1 MMRLLPLLLLVF
13 FGGCASDAINPPTA
27 LQKLEPKMGF
37 KLLWSAEAGSAI
49 NKKFIR
55 LDPYASGDRLF
66 TAVPSGRVSAFD
78 RMTGELVWRSDLDV
92 SLSAG
97 VGSGE
102 GALYVAS
109 QDGVVIALEPK
120 KGAELWRVSL
130 NNEVLSAPVPSLGR
144 VIVRTVDGSI
154 LALKA
159 EDGGVIWRYSQPV
172 PPLTLR
178 GTSRPVP
185 VAGGMVTALD
195 NGKVIALD
203 LEQGRP
209 FWETLVSRAEGIS
222 ELDRLVDL
230 DAELLVEKGL
240 IFVAGYQGRLALLS
254 LQQGEVLWSK
264 AFSTSTGMVFKDDR
278 LFINSDQDEIS
289 ALKSEDGSVV
299 WKQEKLKFRHL
310 TAPVV
315 IDNTLAIADKE
326 GYLHLLSLA
335 DGRLLARYK
344 FDDYGLLI
352 KPLVVGNIVYVQTQ
366 AGTVYALNLT
376 KPTSD

>member
-1 MMRLLPLLLLVF
+1 MKWFSALLLVF
-13 FGGCASDAINPPTA
+13 LAGCANEPINPPSA
-27 LQKLEPKMGF
+27 LLKLEPKVGF

-55 LDPYASGDRLF
+55 LNPYASGDRLF
-66 TAVPSGRVSAFD
+66 TAVPSGRVTAFN
-78 RMTGELVWRSDLDV
+78 RMTGKLMWRVDLNV
-92 SLSAG
+92 PLSAG
-97 VGSGE
+97 VGGGE

-109 QDGVVIALEPK
+109 QDGVVIALDPEQ
-120 KGAELWRVSL
+120 GAELWRVSL

-159 EDGGVIWRYSQPV
+159 ESGGVIWRYSQPV

-185 VAGGMVTALD
+185 VAGGMVSALD

-209 FWETLVSRAEGIS
+209 FWQTLISRPTGVS

-230 DAELLVEKGL
+230 DAELLVDKGS
-240 IFVAGYQGRLALLS
+240 IFVAGYQGNLARLS
-254 LQQGEVLWSK
+254 LEQGQTVWSK
-264 AFSTSTGMVFKDDR
+264 SFSTSSGMAFKDDR
-278 LFINSDQDEIS
+278 LFINSELDEVL
-289 ALKSEDGSVV
+289 ALNARDGSVV
-299 WKQEKLKFRHL
+299 WQQDKLKFRRL
-310 TAPVV
+310 SAPV
-315 IDNTLAIADKE
+315 IIANTLALADEE

-352 KPLVVGNIVYVQTQ
+352 TPLVVGETLYVQTR

-376 KPTSD
+376 KLTAH

>member
-1 MMRLLPLLLLVF
+1 MKWFSALLLVF
-13 FGGCASDAINPPTA
+13 LAGCANEPINPPSA
-27 LQKLEPKMGF
+27 LLKLEPKVGF

-55 LDPYASGDRLF
+55 LNPYASGDRLF
-66 TAVPSGRVSAFD
+66 TAVPSGRVTAFD
-78 RMTGELVWRSDLDV
+78 RMTGKLMWRVDLNV
-92 SLSAG
+92 PLSAG
-97 VGSGE
+97 VGGGE

-109 QDGVVIALEPK
+109 QDGVVIALDPK
-120 KGAELWRVSL
+120 QGAELWRVSL

-159 EDGGVIWRYSQPV
+159 ESGGVIWRYSQPV

-185 VAGGMVTALD
+185 VAGGLVSALD

-209 FWETLVSRAEGIS
+209 FWETVVSRSQGIS

-240 IFVAGYQGRLALLS
+240 IFVAGYQGNLALLS
-254 LQQGEVLWSK
+254 LEQGQILWSK
-264 AFSTSTGMVFKDDR
+264 AFSTSTGMAFKAEK

-289 ALKSEDGSVV
+289 ALNARDGRVV
-299 WKQEKLKFRHL
+299 WQQDKLKFRQL
-310 TAPVV
+310 TAPVL
-315 IDNTLAIADKE
+315 IGDSLAVADAE

-352 KPLVVGNIVYVQTQ
+352 TPLVVGETLYVQTR

-376 KPTSD
+376 KLAKP